1 MVASY
6 YGRQSIA
13 KLTAQPYFMII
24 DWLLIALS
32 HTVQSVLNLIINV
45 ELIYSFL
52 YFIIII
58 IIIITGTLSR
68 LAGTV
73 EAQIMYCMQYS
84 MPLQCLS

>member
-52 YFIIII
+52 YFIT

-84 MPLQCLS
+84 RPLQCLS